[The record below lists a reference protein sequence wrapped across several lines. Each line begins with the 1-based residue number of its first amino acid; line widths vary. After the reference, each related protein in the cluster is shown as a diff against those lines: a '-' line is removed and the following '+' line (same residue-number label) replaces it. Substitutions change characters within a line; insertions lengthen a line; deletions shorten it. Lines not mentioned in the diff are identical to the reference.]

1 MRIRSHLHSGS
12 RGRARAEHT
21 TPDAPLSPDGCRGQY
36 LCEVCEA
43 AMTDEIVSPPESPSG
58 LELAM
63 CRVCRAQGQD
73 YSWQD

>member
-1 MRIRSHLHSGS
+1 MRFQSGQHSGRRIMERS
-12 RGRARAEHT
+12 EEQAQA
-21 TPDAPLSPDGCRGQY
+21 DLSPDGCRGQY

-63 CRVCRAQGQD
+63 CRVCRVHGQD
-73 YSWQD
+73 DSWQD